1 MKGTNVNILC
11 NQALHNINSQ
21 TCVSN
26 DGGSL
31 KIRTTDIEVF
41 KKNEMKWNWIIY
53 DLISFAFEVFMVLTR
68 LASSQ
73 SQETLSF

>member
-21 TCVSN
+21 TRVSN

-41 KKNEMKWNWIIY
+41 KKNEIK
-53 DLISFAFEVFMVLTR
+53 
-68 LASSQ
+68 
-73 SQETLSF
+73 